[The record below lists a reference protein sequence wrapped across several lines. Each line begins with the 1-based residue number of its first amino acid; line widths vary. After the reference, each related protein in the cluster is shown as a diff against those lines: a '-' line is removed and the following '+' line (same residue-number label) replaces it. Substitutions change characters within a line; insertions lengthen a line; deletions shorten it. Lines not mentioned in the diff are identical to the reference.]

1 MRILGAMLW
10 RISALVG
17 VSIIWA
23 TTFVVVKETLESM
36 PASLLV
42 ALRFGFSLLFMLWV
56 RPSRKSLWAGIIFGL
71 LTWLGY
77 VTQTIG
83 LIYTTASKAAFIT
96 GLSVIFTPI
105 FSSLYFKKRL
115 AWRIYLAAAVALL
128 GLAFLS
134 FTGSGDNAGINIGDI
149 WVLACALTYAI
160 TIIYIGEISQNH
172 GVLELLSI
180 QFYPMALLSF
190 IWATPHLHLLPT
202 LPWQSYLAIL
212 YLALIATII
221 TGLLQLWGQRKVSA
235 SLAALIFILEPV
247 FAAIFAAIFLQ
258 EMLGFW
264 GYVGA
269 GLIFAAMLLSEW
281 QAPKAK
287 EVISG

>member
-1 MRILGAMLW
+1 MFW
-10 RISALVG
+10 RICALVG
-17 VSIIWA
+17 VSLIWG

-83 LIYTTASKAAFIT
+83 LVHTSASKAAFIT

-105 FSSLYFKKRL
+105 FSSFYLKKRL

-128 GLAFLS
+128 GLAFMSL
-134 FTGSGDNAGINIGDI
+134 TGSGDNAGINIGDM
-149 WVLACALTYAI
+149 WVLVCALTYAI
-160 TIIYIGEISQNH
+160 TIIYISEISEKHSLLQ
-172 GVLELLSI
+172 LLSI

-190 IWATPHLHLLPT
+190 VWAAPHLHLLPRV
-202 LPWQSYLAIL
+202 PWQSYLAII
-212 YLALIATII
+212 YLALVATII
-221 TGLLQLWGQRKVSA
+221 TGLLQLWGQQKVSA

-247 FAAIFAAIFLQ
+247 FAAVFAAIFLQ

-269 GLIFAAMLLSEW
+269 GLILGAMLLSEW
-281 QAPKAK
+281 QPQ
-287 EVISG
+287 SRQRGD